1 MIILKLDS
9 IFRASAY
16 IFIYCDLSKSISMW
30 TVARRINGMEQ
41 NMLREDQ
48 ALPIRGLA
56 LHTGRQNQVTS
67 TKRFIRG
74 VTVFIKH

>member
-1 MIILKLDS
+1 MVSLS
-9 IFRASAY
+9 YFRCERSH
-16 IFIYCDLSKSISMW
+16 
-30 TVARRINGMEQ
+30 VEINGMEQ

-56 LHTGRQNQVTS
+56 LRTGRQNQVTS